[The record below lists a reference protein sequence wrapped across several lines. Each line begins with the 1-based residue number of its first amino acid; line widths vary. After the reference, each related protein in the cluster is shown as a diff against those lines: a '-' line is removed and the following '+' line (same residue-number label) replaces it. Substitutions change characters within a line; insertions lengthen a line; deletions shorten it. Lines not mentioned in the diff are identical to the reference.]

1 MNYST
6 LQEAYNVDTFEKKP
20 RPSQKQNK
28 NGSGVGN
35 GSNGVGNA
43 NTSPSF
49 VESSKLALSSN
60 KLQGGSCSPIQTPTY
75 TIPISNECKK
85 EHDEAMN
92 VYTNANHNMNN
103 MMNGIPNANDKQP
116 EPFSQSQQPLAT
128 PQSSAMTSMF
138 NLKNSSDN
146 VMPYY
151 DEDLEQYFN
160 ISNLNDEVKY
170 NSNSNTSSNS
180 YMPNTN
186 KQSYVN
192 NDTAEYTNHN
202 TMIKHGNNLLNNTS
216 YNLTP
221 EEKKSAEEAIAYLK
235 SIEEKITKNKN
246 AVSDPVA
253 SNANTGPGGF
263 ILPTQQPPPV
273 PTPTPPVPTETKDKS
288 DRSDNYIYNAI
299 FNISIL
305 LIIGIA
311 IILLCDQM
319 VELSIQIGMKRA
331 VYILEPFIKTA

>member
-28 NGSGVGN
+28 NGNGGN
-35 GSNGVGNA
+35 GGNT

-103 MMNGIPNANDKQP
+103 MMNSIPNANDKQP

-170 NSNSNTSSNS
+170 NSNSS
-180 YMPNTN
+180 YMPNAN

-202 TMIKHGNNLLNNTS
+202 TMIKHGNNLLNNSS

-221 EEKKSAEEAIAYLK
+221 EEKKSAGWIYIADAA
-235 SIEEKITKNKN
+235 SRADATSRATDADRNK
-246 AVSDPVA
+246 
-253 SNANTGPGGF
+253 G
-263 ILPTQQPPPV
+263 
-273 PTPTPPVPTETKDKS
+273 
-288 DRSDNYIYNAI
+288 
-299 FNISIL
+299 
-305 LIIGIA
+305 
-311 IILLCDQM
+311 
-319 VELSIQIGMKRA
+319 
-331 VYILEPFIKTA
+331 

>member
-28 NGSGVGN
+28 NGSGSSGN
-35 GSNGVGNA
+35 GSSGVGNA

-170 NSNSNTSSNS
+170 NSSNSSNS

-253 SNANTGPGGF
+253 SNVNTGPGGF
-263 ILPTQQPPPV
+263 ILPTQQQPPV
-273 PTPTPPVPTETKDKS
+273 PTPTPTETKDKSDRS